1 MVKET
6 IKERDKRLNE
16 MKPDLFF
23 RGKRVSWDEIKNKSL
38 IEIMVSPDY
47 EGNLPKIWQ
56 ENMKKRG

>member
-38 IEIMVSPDY
+38 IEIMISPDY
-47 EGNLPKIWQ
+47 EGNLPRIWQ